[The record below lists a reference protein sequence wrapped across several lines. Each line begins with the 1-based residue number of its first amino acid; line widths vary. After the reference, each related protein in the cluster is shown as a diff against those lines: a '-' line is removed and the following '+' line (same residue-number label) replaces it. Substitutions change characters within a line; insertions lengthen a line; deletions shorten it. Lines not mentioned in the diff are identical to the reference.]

1 MALTWNIAADLDG
14 DGSFETDLTE
24 YVERPGRGLK
34 IKRGAS
40 GGTYRVSKVT
50 IALSNK
56 DGTFTP
62 GNRAGSLFGRLETG
76 IPIRITAELNG
87 VGFTLATGYVT
98 DLRVGWAAG
107 KVPVATLTVEC
118 LAGLLRESEAVHI
131 STSMSRDTDAAIE
144 AVRTALGLESG
155 DVSLDDGL
163 QDLPYHYAIGQR
175 GIDALNDAVRSEFG
189 GLWWINSAGQI
200 RFEARDSR
208 LGVATVDDH
217 WGDYPAFK
225 REVLQDFPVGFW
237 RLGEA
242 SGSATVADLGSVGTG
257 TITLGSG
264 VLAETGL
271 LEVDPATSMQF
282 DGAATKIAVA
292 DDAAMQNIF
301 DGGGAVECL
310 VNLDSDGGGNAGR
323 IAEKRWH
330 LSTVAESSA
339 NVALEFTVDFSS
351 TDGVWRSAVNIGL
364 NESHHIAVVY
374 DSSSTTNNPILYV
387 NGSAVTFTETS
398 TPVGTR
404 VSDAGTGLTIGN
416 RAASDRTLDGHLQE
430 VALYDHALTAARVA
444 AHHAASIDAR
454 ASIYPTGVGL
464 TIRDRDVISEVR
476 ARVWVHATGQAD
488 EEFFR
493 FTRSMHT
500 RPTADSMSLTAGEI
514 YEREFTIPGA
524 YHSITAPVAGTD
536 YSAND
541 SADGSGTD
549 RTSDLTPAVSDRG
562 GGRFTLQF
570 KNGHSGSIYVTH
582 FRLRGQLTNFSADR
596 PEAVF
601 SKSISGFRKV
611 GRGAEIDYAFGADQ
625 KILRDA
631 AYGFLRTYR
640 HPVEEISLNFVAGDD
655 AARTAL
661 LGLELGQ
668 LIRYSDMLVGVD
680 VVSNQRGSAALDDWF
695 RVEEINLDIP
705 PGWAGSFKAKVTLV
719 PSFLWRNVDAVEFD
733 LFDRDNSTGDLGT
746 ALSDA
751 VWSADG
757 NMNIA
762 SEVAVAGADSE
773 EQPAV
778 DLGAGATD
786 QIVEVDLETALEETA
801 IVGITMRHTDGS
813 NTYRAVLDLTGH
825 EIRAVRE
832 EGGTVWEIIPGG
844 AAIMSAGVI
853 SQATRSRAVEG
864 DGGAS
869 SDSTVALYPG
879 STNLCQNS
887 GAVSDVAGW
896 INLVGT
902 VSRLVT
908 TTAKFGAAV
917 FDFDGCNAFIQ
928 ATITGATS
936 GRVYSVSFWL
946 RNGSVEWQG
955 FEVGGASP
963 QANIISL
970 RGVADPGSTWT
981 RVTAIGSALAANDR
995 TVIRVQIAD
1004 TGGPGPEIDGLQIE
1018 ELGYPSPVITTDG
1031 GTATRAAARL
1041 RLSASLVDEQQSW
1054 IAVRW
1059 IPGFSTALEPESGT
1073 SNLVDWGDG
1082 GGVRLLLCYDTTSNS
1097 AKVVRGTGSGSQVAS
1112 ASSTLTAGTETT
1124 FIGSVDATTVNMSV
1138 DGGVFNST
1146 AGTTYIPSISST
1158 ELEIGRA
1165 ATSDVENIW
1174 SSVRWIATGK
1184 GTLSDA
1190 DAAILHAYGT
1200 TPPTQR
1206 AINHAIPT
1214 AKCTASV
1221 AFGRSIITPTA
1232 APVELRAAIQD
1243 ERVRV
1248 WFGRELFIDS
1258 PDPTSGLTGTKA
1270 GLYALAASGTVTFND
1285 FYAQGL

>member
-1 MALTWNIAADLDG
+1 
-14 DGSFETDLTE
+14 
-24 YVERPGRGLK
+24 
-34 IKRGAS
+34 
-40 GGTYRVSKVT
+40 
-50 IALSNK
+50 
-56 DGTFTP
+56 
-62 GNRAGSLFGRLETG
+62 
-76 IPIRITAELNG
+76 
-87 VGFTLATGYVT
+87 
-98 DLRVGWAAG
+98 
-107 KVPVATLTVEC
+107 
-118 LAGLLRESEAVHI
+118 
-131 STSMSRDTDAAIE
+131 
-144 AVRTALGLESG
+144 
-155 DVSLDDGL
+155 
-163 QDLPYHYAIGQR
+163 
-175 GIDALNDAVRSEFG
+175 
-189 GLWWINSAGQI
+189 
-200 RFEARDSR
+200 
-208 LGVATVDDH
+208 
-217 WGDYPAFK
+217 
-225 REVLQDFPVGFW
+225 
-237 RLGEA
+237 
-242 SGSATVADLGSVGTG
+242 
-257 TITLGSG
+257 
-264 VLAETGL
+264 
-271 LEVDPATSMQF
+271 
-282 DGAATKIAVA
+282 
-292 DDAAMQNIF
+292 
-301 DGGGAVECL
+301 
-310 VNLDSDGGGNAGR
+310 
-323 IAEKRWH
+323 
-330 LSTVAESSA
+330 
-339 NVALEFTVDFSS
+339 
-351 TDGVWRSAVNIGL
+351 
-364 NESHHIAVVY
+364 
-374 DSSSTTNNPILYV
+374 
-387 NGSAVTFTETS
+387 
-398 TPVGTR
+398 
-404 VSDAGTGLTIGN
+404 
-416 RAASDRTLDGHLQE
+416 
-430 VALYDHALTAARVA
+430 
-444 AHHAASIDAR
+444 
-454 ASIYPTGVGL
+454 
-464 TIRDRDVISEVR
+464 
-476 ARVWVHATGQAD
+476 
-488 EEFFR
+488 
-493 FTRSMHT
+493 
-500 RPTADSMSLTAGEI
+500 
-514 YEREFTIPGA
+514 
-524 YHSITAPVAGTD
+524 
-536 YSAND
+536 
-541 SADGSGTD
+541 
-549 RTSDLTPAVSDRG
+549 
-562 GGRFTLQF
+562 
-570 KNGHSGSIYVTH
+570 
-582 FRLRGQLTNFSADR
+582 
-596 PEAVF
+596 
-601 SKSISGFRKV
+601 
-611 GRGAEIDYAFGADQ
+611 
-625 KILRDA
+625 
-631 AYGFLRTYR
+631 
-640 HPVEEISLNFVAGDD
+640 
-655 AARTAL
+655 
-661 LGLELGQ
+661 
-668 LIRYSDMLVGVD
+668 
-680 VVSNQRGSAALDDWF
+680 
-695 RVEEINLDIP
+695 
-705 PGWAGSFKAKVTLV
+705 
-719 PSFLWRNVDAVEFD
+719 
-733 LFDRDNSTGDLGT
+733 
-746 ALSDA
+746 
-751 VWSADG
+751 
-757 NMNIA
+757 
-762 SEVAVAGADSE
+762 
-773 EQPAV
+773 
-778 DLGAGATD
+778 
-786 QIVEVDLETALEETA
+786 
-801 IVGITMRHTDGS
+801 
-813 NTYRAVLDLTGH
+813 
-825 EIRAVRE
+825 
-832 EGGTVWEIIPGG
+832 
-844 AAIMSAGVI
+844 MSAGVI

-869 SDSTVALYPG
+869 SDSTIALYPG

-908 TTAKFGAAV
+908 TTAKFGSAV